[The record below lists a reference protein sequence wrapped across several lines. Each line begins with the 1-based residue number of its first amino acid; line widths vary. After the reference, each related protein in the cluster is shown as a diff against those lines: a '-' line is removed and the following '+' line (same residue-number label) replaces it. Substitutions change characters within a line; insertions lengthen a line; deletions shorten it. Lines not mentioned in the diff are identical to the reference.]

1 MTAYLVPPPHSSV
14 LPACPRPPSPVP
26 QKTIRHPR
34 YNPLDSAYDIAL
46 IVLSDP
52 SFIAPVK
59 LAPAGLKLR
68 VGEGL
73 FTAGWG
79 DTQSQSSGDISAL
92 T

>member
-1 MTAYLVPPPHSSV
+1 MFLLLMGV
-14 LPACPRPPSPVP
+14 LSACPCSLPSPVP

-46 IVLSDP
+46 IVLSGP
-52 SFIAPVK
+52 SFVSPVK
-59 LAPAGLKLR
+59 LAPASLKLH

-79 DTQSQSSGDISAL
+79 DTQSQSGIDVTVL